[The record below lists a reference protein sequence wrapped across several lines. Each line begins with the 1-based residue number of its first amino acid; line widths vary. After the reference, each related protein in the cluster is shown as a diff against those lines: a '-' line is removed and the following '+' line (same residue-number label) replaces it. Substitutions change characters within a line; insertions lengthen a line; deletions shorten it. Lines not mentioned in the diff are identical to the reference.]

1 MGTAWP
7 RWFSVAGAIV
17 FGGCWSAAGGAPRC
31 LPLLQPAALPE
42 SIRESSG
49 VVASRRYEGVY
60 WTLDDSGPPE
70 LYAVDAQGV
79 LLGRVTVPADLG
91 SDREDLSLDPCD
103 SGDCLYIADVG
114 DNLERRRSITL
125 YRLPEP
131 DPTDEETQRPEVF
144 RFRLPDGPRDVE
156 AAFVLPGERFHLITK
171 GRNHP
176 PTLYRYPGPLRDDS
190 TVVLEEVQRFG
201 QDPRPISRQ
210 VTGADASSDGRIVVV
225 RTYETLDL
233 FRVVADTLAPI
244 PGSTVD
250 LRTLRE
256 PQGEG
261 VGLAAAGRIV
271 LTSERGPFGGRGSIA
286 LLGCEIDW

>member
-1 MGTAWP
+1 MVTA
-7 RWFSVAGAIV
+7 FLA
-17 FGGCWSAAGGAPRC
+17 GCWSAAGGGARC
-31 LPLLQPAALPE
+31 LPVLQPAALPE

-60 WTLDDSGPPE
+60 WTLDDSGPSE

-79 LLGRVTVPADLG
+79 LVGRVEVPTDLG
-91 SDREDLSLDPCD
+91 EDREDLSLGPCE
-103 SGDCLYIADVG
+103 SGECLYIADVG
-114 DNLERRRSITL
+114 DNLERRRSVAL

-131 DPTDEETQRPEVF
+131 DPTDDIASPPEVF

-156 AAFVLPGERFHLITK
+156 AAYLLPGERLHLLSK
-171 GRNHP
+171 GRNGP
-176 PTLYRYPGPLRDDS
+176 PTLYRYPGPLRDDA
-190 TVVLEEVQRFG
+190 TVVLEAVQRFG
-201 QDPRPISRQ
+201 DGARPISRQ
-210 VTGADASSDGRIVVV
+210 VTGADASPDGRIVVV
-225 RTYETLDL
+225 RTYETLAL
-233 FRVVADTLAPI
+233 FHVAADTLAPI

-261 VGLAAAGRIV
+261 VAMAPGGRIV